1 MKSQPQPE
9 VEAYAKQLK
18 DKRILTLPL
27 EDARSFYKMRLSQTR
42 QPLPRAAAA
51 SRSVKRS
58 REDLVVEAY
67 LQTYYQRNRV
77 TPRTPV
83 ELEPE
88 LREKI
93 YKFYL
98 AGVLPI
104 RLGGVNL

>member
-1 MKSQPQPE
+1 MKAHPE
-9 VEAYAKQLK
+9 IEAYAKQLK
-18 DKRILTLPL
+18 DKRVLTLPL
-27 EDARSFYKMRLSQTR
+27 EDAKSFYKMRLLQMR
-42 QPLPRAAAA
+42 QPLPRAQG
-51 SRSVKRS
+51 SRSVKRT

-67 LQTYYQRNRV
+67 LQTFYQRNRV
-77 TPRTPV
+77 TPRSSV